1 MSSQL
6 LKTASPLLFLFV
18 VFASAQVYDLGP
30 HNIDDHGCLGCHVL
44 HVPAANIETSDAD
57 VLTLWGKELNHLS
70 YNAGGSEIG
79 ISETQIN
86 VPQDPIFH
94 TTVCLACHDASI
106 AKLGM
111 VGSAFDTVGP
121 IGPSFQE
128 DGMFARTFTV
138 HPVHVPYLPNT
149 GCGVPTSSCN
159 PNHWPSLTDANGML
173 NWTLDA
179 YSTRFGEIYP
189 RGVRFYPTSNNGGK
203 AMVECA
209 SCHDP
214 HAQGYT
220 EKKDVKGRTVL
231 VRSKSFVRGWYD
243 VDDRKNDPVSKFCR
257 SCHYASSNEFVE
269 KKS

>member
-1 MSSQL
+1 
-6 LKTASPLLFLFV
+6 
-18 VFASAQVYDLGP
+18 
-30 HNIDDHGCLGCHVL
+30 
-44 HVPAANIETSDAD
+44 
-57 VLTLWGKELNHLS
+57 
-70 YNAGGSEIG
+70 
-79 ISETQIN
+79 
-86 VPQDPIFH
+86 
-94 TTVCLACHDASI
+94 
-106 AKLGM
+106 
-111 VGSAFDTVGP
+111 
-121 IGPSFQE
+121 
-128 DGMFARTFTV
+128 MFARTFTV

>member
-128 DGMFARTFTV
+128 DGMSREHSPFTR
-138 HPVHVPYLPNT
+138 
-149 GCGVPTSSCN
+149 CM
-159 PNHWPSLTDANGML
+159 SLTCRILAVVCL
-173 NWTLDA
+173 HQAAIPIT
-179 YSTRFGEIYP
+179 
-189 RGVRFYPTSNNGGK
+189 
-203 AMVECA
+203 
-209 SCHDP
+209 
-214 HAQGYT
+214 
-220 EKKDVKGRTVL
+220 GR
-231 VRSKSFVRGWYD
+231 
-243 VDDRKNDPVSKFCR
+243 
-257 SCHYASSNEFVE
+257 A
-269 KKS
+269 